1 MKMLCV
7 STWPFKNKFL
17 QLTINGAMGFRD
29 TKCLYLSGT
38 ISELYII
45 GVKKNKKFTIDLF
58 PKNIFFNSNPSN
70 TFLQK
75 HYATKITKINT
86 IINSQYQ

>member
-45 GVKKNKKFTIDLF
+45 GVKKNKKFM
-58 PKNIFFNSNPSN
+58 
-70 TFLQK
+70 
-75 HYATKITKINT
+75 KIGTSRAISWKKRLTVAMNKLPL
-86 IINSQYQ
+86 